1 MPRLVGAQLATSEI
15 EVTIADAAC
24 DIDEALT
31 VIHDGFV
38 EAGYLTPRPSGR
50 RMHPSYLNP
59 GTIFFVARIDGET
72 AATCAIVADGPFGL
86 PSDRAFVEEN
96 DAIRAEGAW
105 VLRECGSLAVSG
117 RHRRHTRRIVM
128 RLFAA
133 ATRVALAEFPEV
145 PVAIAVTPENERFY
159 GAIAGAVQV
168 AGPRP
173 LYGAPAVLLRT
184 GGVPIARHCAQ
195 RTTPTQ
201 RSMDALI
208 NEPNPAWMRD
218 RRVGAPLPADWLEV
232 LLEEHGVT
240 ETLGAQLR
248 LLAAGSP
255 DALARIVRRAGR
267 QVAA

>member
-1 MPRLVGAQLATSEI
+1 MPRLVGAGLSTSEI
-15 EVTIADAAC
+15 DVTVADGAS
-24 DIDEALT
+24 DIDEALA

-50 RMHPSYLNP
+50 RMHPAYLNP
-59 GTIFFVARIDGET
+59 GTIFLVARIDGET
-72 AATCAIVADGPFGL
+72 AATCAVVADGPFGL

-96 DAIRAEGAW
+96 DAMRAEGSG

-117 RHRRHTRRIVM
+117 AHRRHTRRLVM
-128 RLFAA
+128 RMFAA
-133 ATRVALAEFPEV
+133 ATRIALAEFPDA

-159 GAIAGAVQV
+159 SAIAGAVQV
-168 AGPRP
+168 AGSRP

-184 GGVPIARHCAQ
+184 GGVPLARHCA
-195 RTTPTQ
+195 RRMTPTQ
-201 RSMDALI
+201 RSMDSLI
-208 NEPNPAWMRD
+208 NEQSPDWMCD
-218 RRVGAPLPADWLEV
+218 RRVGAPLPVDWLEG

-240 ETLGAQLR
+240 EMLGDQLR

-267 QVAA
+267 RVAA

>member
-1 MPRLVGAQLATSEI
+1 MPRFAGAGLSTSEI
-15 EVTIADAAC
+15 EVTIADGVR

-50 RMHPSYLNP
+50 RMHPAYLNP
-59 GTIFFVARIDGET
+59 GTIFLVARIDGET
-72 AATCAIVADGPFGL
+72 AATCAIIADGPFGL

-96 DAIRAEGAW
+96 DAMRAECPG

-117 RHRRHTRRIVM
+117 AHRRHTRRLVM
-128 RLFAA
+128 RSFAA
-133 ATRVALAEFPEV
+133 VFRVVAAEFPES
-145 PVAIAVTPENERFY
+145 PVVMAVTPDNERFY
-159 GAIAGAVQV
+159 GAVTGAVRV

-184 GGVPIARHCAQ
+184 GVSLARHCA
-195 RTTPTQ
+195 RGTTPTQ
-201 RSMDALI
+201 RSMGALFD
-208 NEPNPAWMRD
+208 ECDPAWIRD
-218 RRVGAPLPADWLEV
+218 RRVGAPLPADWLEG

-240 ETLGAQLR
+240 EVLGDQLR
-248 LLAAGSP
+248 LLSAGSP
-255 DALARIVRRAGR
+255 DALARIVRHASR